1 MRRLLNTGLRFSSLF
16 RDPSRGPAARAADH
30 HYPMAPKVDSLRR
43 RHFTEKMTSGS
54 EDIWAALKR
63 KEDETHKC
71 VAMANGQLKTAT
83 SDEERAQIR
92 GKLQEDLRK
101 RTLPL
106 FDSVGFSRC
115 SPVSF
120 ALLLLCASRLFSHRR
135 SVARAPSTTAVEGAY
150 WLCNFSVILLRERGT
165 FIQSFSNKRFSSTS

>member
-1 MRRLLNTGLRFSSLF
+1 VAVACDATSCDRCVRRLLNTGLRFSSLF

-71 VAMANGQLKTAT
+71 VAMAKGQLKTAT

-106 FDSVGFSRC
+106 GLIRLVSRGAHPC
-115 SPVSF
+115 CLRCCFCVPLVSF
-120 ALLLLCASRLFSHRR
+120 LVGVQWRVRRVPLQSKVLIVCAIF
-135 SVARAPSTTAVEGAY
+135 E
-150 WLCNFSVILLRERGT
+150 
-165 FIQSFSNKRFSSTS
+165 